1 MQRKRY
7 SVSQIIKILRE
18 GESGIRIIDL
28 VKRYGV
34 AEQTYYRWKNKY
46 GSMSISEAKR
56 LKVIEEENSRLKR
69 KVAELLLEND
79 ILKEVNSKK
88 W

>member
-1 MQRKRY
+1 MRRKRFTL
-7 SVSQIIKILRE
+7 SQKFIILRE
-18 GESGIRIIDL
+18 GESGIKIIDL
-28 VKRYGV
+28 VKKHGIS
-34 AEQTYYRWKNKY
+34 EQTFYRWRNKY
-46 GSMSISEAKR
+46 GNMNISEAKR

-79 ILKEVNSKK
+79 ILREFNSKK

>member
-7 SVSQIIKILRE
+7 SITQIINILRE
-18 GESGIRIIDL
+18 GEGDLRIVDL
-28 VKRYGV
+28 VKRYGI
-34 AEQTYYRWKNKY
+34 AEQTYYRWRKKY
-46 GSMSISEAKR
+46 GGMSISEAKR
-56 LKVIEEENSRLKR
+56 LKKLEEESNRLKV

-79 ILKEVNSKK
+79 LLKEINSKK

>member
-7 SVSQIIKILRE
+7 SVTQIIKILRE

-28 VKRYGV
+28 VKRYGIS
-34 AEQTYYRWKNKY
+34 EQTNYRWRNKY
-46 GSMSISEAKR
+46 GNMSISEAKR
-56 LKVIEEENSRLKR
+56 LKSIEEENSRLKR

-79 ILKEVNSKK
+79 LLKEVNSKK